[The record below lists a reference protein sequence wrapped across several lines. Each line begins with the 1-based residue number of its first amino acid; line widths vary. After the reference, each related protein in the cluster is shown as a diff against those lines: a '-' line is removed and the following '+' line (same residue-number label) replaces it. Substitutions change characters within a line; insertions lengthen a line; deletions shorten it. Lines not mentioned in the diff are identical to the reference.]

1 MLMIRKF
8 KNLKKYKLF
17 EFSQNNFLIKN
28 IPNKKEINFKYTF
41 EENFNSFKK
50 ESIKNFL
57 QSYFYENN
65 NNNQN
70 RMNKI
75 NKFYNFSKK
84 TFSLAY
90 RAEDLDAKPVQ
101 KNKFDYVKL
110 TFGREAR
117 KNLLEGIN
125 TLSDNVAITYG
136 PLGKNVVIET
146 EENPI
151 VTKDGVTVAKHIN
164 LRKRQQNIGCKLLGL
179 IAGNTNNFAGDG
191 TTTATVLAGQLSK

>member
-1 MLMIRKF
+1 MD
-8 KNLKKYKLF
+8 
-17 EFSQNNFLIKN
+17 
-28 IPNKKEINFKYTF
+28 
-41 EENFNSFKK
+41 FKK